1 MLNYGKWIW
10 ATEHAQ
16 PDEHAEF
23 LAKFEYKKPRCK
35 KKVTLYIS
43 ADSDYVC
50 YLNGETVDFGQY
62 ADYPHYKVYDEL
74 DLTGK
79 LQDGENVLAVEAW
92 YFGADTQTYIQGK
105 AGVWFVLAEGN
116 KVLLASGT
124 DTLARLSK
132 TYRNYEKKSISMQL
146 GYTYAYDATKEDG
159 WKTQGGKD
167 FCKAYVRE
175 DVLPLF
181 KRPVEKLVNGAPVV
195 GELIKQEKG
204 YALYDFGQET
214 VGIPRIR
221 FACDR
226 AQTVTLAYGEH
237 IADGKVRRKIA
248 NRDFS
253 IEYVAKAGEN
263 DFTGCFRRLGLRYL
277 EVHSETD
284 LDGLTV
290 EMIPRLYP
298 VTVQPYEI
306 ADETLQKIYDVS
318 VHTLRCCMHE
328 HYEDC
333 PWREQA
339 LYNMDSRNQMLF
351 GYYAFQEYAFPRAN
365 LKLMAQDR
373 REDGLL
379 AICFPCGI
387 DLTIPSFG
395 LHFFTQVREYAD
407 YSGDWDFVK
416 EILPKLQSVLQTFTD
431 RIAANGLQPTF
442 VGANYWNFY
451 EWADGL
457 EGSLGQAEEEKFDLV
472 LNTLLSIALQHMQY
486 MCNKIGVSSAYG
498 DMAGAI
504 NQKIN
509 ETFYCQADGAYAMYE
524 NTRQYSEL
532 GNALAVLCGACVG
545 DSAKAIA
552 EKLAGANDWT
562 KATLSMKVFKY
573 DALLAVDE
581 SAYRGYVLDDIRAV
595 YTKMLSAGATTFW
608 ETELGEADFEKAGS
622 LCHGWSA
629 LPIYYFHRL
638 NVK

>member
-1 MLNYGKWIW
+1 MFENGKWIW
-10 ATEHAQ
+10 VAENAN

-23 LAKFEYKKPRCK
+23 LTKFVYQKPRCK

-50 YLNGETVDFGQY
+50 YLNGELVDFGQY
-62 ADYPHYKVYDEL
+62 PDYPHYKVYDEL

-79 LQDGENVLAVEAW
+79 LQNGENVLAVEVW
-92 YFGADTQTYIQGK
+92 YFGADTQTYIEGK
-105 AGVWFVLAEGN
+105 AGLWFVLAEGN
-116 KVLLASGT
+116 KVLAASGA

-132 TYRNYEKKSISMQL
+132 TYRQYEKKLLSAQL

-159 WKTQGGKD
+159 WKTQGGDGFAPPYVRKD
-167 FCKAYVRE
+167 FPA
-175 DVLPLF
+175 LF
-181 KRPVEKLVNGAPVV
+181 KRPVEKLLNGAPVV
-195 GELIKQEKG
+195 GKLVKKETG

-214 VGIPRIR
+214 VGVPRIR
-221 FACDR
+221 FACDKE
-226 AQTVTLAYGEH
+226 QTLTLAYGEH
-237 IADGKVRRKIA
+237 IADGKVRRVID

-253 IEYVAKAGEN
+253 VEYRAKAGEN
-263 DFTGCFRRLGLRYL
+263 DFTGCFRRFGLRYL

-290 EMIPRLYP
+290 EIIPRLYP
-298 VTVQPYEI
+298 VDVQPYEI

-351 GYYAFQEYAFPRAN
+351 GYYAFKEYAFPRAN

-373 REDGLL
+373 RFDDLL

-387 DLTIPSFG
+387 DLTIPSFS

-407 YSGDWDFVK
+407 YSGDWAFVK
-416 EILPKLQSVLQTFTD
+416 EILPKMQSVLGVFVN
-431 RIAANGLQPTF
+431 RFAKNGLEPTF

-457 EGSLGQAEEEKFDLV
+457 EGTLGQTETEKFDLV
-472 LNTLLSIALQHMQY
+472 LNALLSIALQNMQY
-486 MCNKIGVSSAYG
+486 MCDKIGVSATYG
-498 DMAGAI
+498 ELAKTVNRAI
-504 NQKIN
+504 NATFYN
-509 ETFYCQADGAYAMYE
+509 ETDGAYAMYE
-524 NTRQYSEL
+524 NTTAYSEL

-545 DSAKAIA
+545 ERAQAIA
-552 EKLAGANDWT
+552 KKLANGNAWT
-562 KATLSMKVFKY
+562 KATLSMKGFKY
-573 DALLAVDE
+573 DALLKVDE
-581 SAYRGYVLDDIRAV
+581 NAYRGYVLDDIRAV
-595 YTKMLSAGATTFW
+595 YTKMLDAGATTFW
-608 ETELGEADFEKAGS
+608 ETEKGESDFANAGS

-629 LPIYYFHRL
+629 LPVYYFHKL